1 VNPVPAPPAAAVP
14 IAGRS
19 RPARGARAFAGRF
32 FARSDGLIGLVIL
45 VFFAILALFPDLIA
59 GPLETA
65 TTATGQSLQPPGGG
79 YPFGTDELGRDV
91 LNLTVHGAR
100 ISMTIGLLATLITV
114 FVGALVGIVAGYVG
128 GRTDTVLM
136 RISDFFLVLPT
147 IVLAIILAPVIL
159 DIVGADAELFGIRAT
174 MLVIVVV
181 IGLTSWAV
189 TARVVRSQVLSI
201 KMRMFVDRAR
211 VVGSGP
217 GRIMRRHVLPNVI
230 NLIVAQ
236 AVLTFAVAVFTETT
250 LAFIGLGDPFAPSW
264 GQILNSAQ
272 GAGAPGLGA
281 WWYIAPPAI
290 CVVLVV
296 LAFTLVGNALDD
308 ILNPRSGIRR

>member
-1 VNPVPAPPAAAVP
+1 
-14 IAGRS
+14 
-19 RPARGARAFAGRF
+19 
-32 FARSDGLIGLVIL
+32 
-45 VFFAILALFPDLIA
+45 
-59 GPLETA
+59 
-65 TTATGQSLQPPGGG
+65 
-79 YPFGTDELGRDV
+79 
-91 LNLTVHGAR
+91 
-100 ISMTIGLLATLITV
+100 
-114 FVGALVGIVAGYVG
+114 
-128 GRTDTVLM
+128 
-136 RISDFFLVLPT
+136 
-147 IVLAIILAPVIL
+147 
-159 DIVGADAELFGIRAT
+159 
-174 MLVIVVV
+174 
-181 IGLTSWAV
+181 
-189 TARVVRSQVLSI
+189 
-201 KMRMFVDRAR
+201 
-211 VVGSGP
+211 
-217 GRIMRRHVLPNVI
+217 MRRHVLPNVI